1 MDANCAQLVYSCGAA
16 APCGGDSAV
25 CCCCCWLAMVREGNT
40 VLHLVLV
47 VSIFVLLFQ
56 GLLVVVRLIV
66 G

>member
-1 MDANCAQLVYSCGAA
+1 
-16 APCGGDSAV
+16 
-25 CCCCCWLAMVREGNT
+25 MVREGNT